1 MYIVNCLFVNSQL
14 LDKMKK
20 DLTPPQLPLRFFR
33 WYCHPKLVRHIEGDL
48 VELYRERVEEIGKR
62 NADIKFIL
70 DVLLLFRPGI
80 VRSPMI
86 NYSLSNYAMF
96 KSYFKIAWR
105 NLLSNKGYAA
115 INIGGLAL
123 GMSVAL
129 LIGLWIYDELS
140 FNKYHKN
147 YDRIA
152 RVLFHG
158 TDRGEMWTA
167 TRTPIPLAA
176 ELRNSFNHDFE
187 RVVTSTYLQ
196 DHIISLEDKS
206 FSQQGLFMDSGAP
219 EMLTL
224 EMASG
229 TRSGLNELN
238 SILLSASSA
247 VALFGDDDP
256 INKMVR
262 IDNAM
267 DVKVTG
273 VYKDIPGNSEF
284 HEVKFIAPW
293 ELYVA
298 YNKSWIEPAVTS
310 WAGGLVQVLVQL
322 PMQTQIERV
331 SEKIKT
337 IIHDHESDENKIFN
351 KQAFLFPM
359 SKWHLYEEFKNG
371 RNVGG
376 RIQFVW
382 LFGTIGVFV
391 LLLACINFMNLSTA
405 RSEKRAKE
413 VGIRKSMG
421 SLRGQLINQF
431 FSESI
436 LIAVLAFLLSIVVMI
451 LALPRFNEISNK
463 HMELPFDN
471 HLFWVSCI
479 TFTWLTGTIA
489 GSYPAL
495 YLSSFQA
502 VQVLKGTFRAARFAS
517 VPRQVLVV
525 LQFTV
530 SVSLIIGTIVVYKQI
545 QYTKNR
551 PVGYDRSQLIYLN
564 STTPDIHNH
573 FDVIRNNLISS
584 GAIMEM
590 TESNSATTAD
600 YIANSNGLVWRGKDP
615 ELREAFGVSWVG
627 PEYGKTVGWQI
638 LQGRDFSRDIRSD
651 QDGMIINE
659 SAAKY
664 MNLENPVGEI
674 VMLGE
679 RSFTILGVVKDMV
692 VGSPYE
698 PSRKAIYM
706 PLRWPNVVTVRLN
719 PAKSTQE
726 ALTQV
731 ELTFK
736 EFAPAL
742 PFDYT
747 FTDEQYARKFNTEV
761 RVGKLA
767 AVFTTLAI
775 LISCLGLFG
784 LASFVA
790 EQRTKEIG
798 IRKIV
803 GASVFSLWKLLS
815 WDFVILIAIACV
827 IALPMAY
834 YFMDNWLQT
843 YHYHTDISLWIFV
856 AATMGSLG
864 ITLITVSYQSISA
877 ALANPVKSLH
887 SE

>member
-1 MYIVNCLFVNSQL
+1 MY
-14 LDKMKK
+14 
-20 DLTPPQLPLRFFR
+20 
-33 WYCHPKLVRHIEGDL
+33 
-48 VELYRERVEEIGKR
+48 
-62 NADIKFIL
+62 
-70 DVLLLFRPGI
+70 
-80 VRSPMI
+80 
-86 NYSLSNYAMF
+86 
-96 KSYFKIAWR
+96 KSYFKIGWR
-105 NLLSNKGYAA
+105 NLLRNKSYAA

-140 FNKYHKN
+140 FNKDHKN

-158 TDRGEMWTA
+158 TDKGEMWTA
-167 TRTPIPLAA
+167 TRTPIPLGT
-176 ELRNSFNHDFE
+176 ELRNSFEHDFE
-187 RVVTSTYLQ
+187 RVVTSTFLE
-196 DHIISLEDKS
+196 DHIITLEDKS
-206 FSQQGLFMDSGAP
+206 FSQQGLFMESGAP

-224 EMASG
+224 EMVSG
-229 TRSGLNELN
+229 TRSGLNEIN

-247 VALFGDDDP
+247 VALFADDDP
-256 INKMVR
+256 INKVVR
-262 IDNAM
+262 LNNAM

-293 ELYVA
+293 DLYLSH
-298 YNKSWIEPAVTS
+298 NKSWIERSITS

-322 PMQTQIERV
+322 PTQGQIEKV

-337 IIHDHESDENKIFN
+337 VIHDHESDENKIFN
-351 KQAFLFPM
+351 KKTFLFPM

-371 RNVGG
+371 KNVGG
-376 RIQFVW
+376 QIQFVW
-382 LFGTIGVFV
+382 LFGIIGVFV

-436 LIAVLAFLLSIVVMI
+436 LITVLAFVLSIVVVI
-451 LALPRFNEISNK
+451 LALPWFNEISNK
-463 HMELPFDN
+463 QISLPFN
-471 HLFWVSCI
+471 NLVFWISCA
-479 TFTWLTGTIA
+479 TFTLLTGIVA

-502 VQVLKGTFRAARFAS
+502 IKVLKGTFRAARFAS

-525 LQFTV
+525 LQFAV
-530 SVSLIIGTIVVYKQI
+530 SVTLIIGTIVVYEQI

-551 PVGYDRSQLIYLN
+551 LVGYDRSQLIYLN
-564 STTPDIHNH
+564 NTTPEVHNH
-573 FDVIRNNLISS
+573 FDVIRNKLISA
-584 GAIMEM
+584 GAIVEM

-600 YIANSNGLVWRGKDP
+600 YIANLNGFEWRGKDP

-627 PEYGKTVGWQI
+627 YEYGKTVGWEI

-664 MNLENPVGEI
+664 MNLENPIGEI
-674 VMLGE
+674 VMLGD
-679 RSFTILGVVKDMV
+679 RSFTILGIVKDIV

-698 PSRKAIYM
+698 STRKAIYM
-706 PLRWPNVVTVRLN
+706 PLRWPSVVTLRLN
-719 PAKSTQE
+719 PSQTTQE
-726 ALTQV
+726 ALKQI

-742 PFDYT
+742 PFDYN
-747 FTDEQYARKFNTEV
+747 FADEQYAKKFNTEV

-767 AVFTTLAI
+767 AVFATLAI

-798 IRKIV
+798 IRKVV
-803 GASVFSLWKLLS
+803 GASVFSLWKMLS

-834 YFMDNWLQT
+834 YFMNDWLQT
-843 YHYHTDISLWIFV
+843 YQYRTNISWWIFV
-856 AATMGSLG
+856 STTIGSLG
-864 ITLITVSYQSISA
+864 ITLITVSYQSIKA
-877 ALANPVKSLH
+877 ALANPVKSLR

>member
-1 MYIVNCLFVNSQL
+1 M
-14 LDKMKK
+14 
-20 DLTPPQLPLRFFR
+20 PPQIFHRFFR
-33 WYCHPKLVRHIEGDL
+33 WYCHPKLVDHIEGDL
-48 VELYRERVEEIGKR
+48 LEEYGQQLRKFGKR
-62 NADIKFIL
+62 KADFNFII
-70 DVLLLFRPGI
+70 DVLLLFR
-80 VRSPMI
+80 RSIIRPRKKMSSV
-86 NYSLSNYAMF
+86 NQYVMY
-96 KSYFKIAWR
+96 KSYFKIGWR
-105 NLLSNKGYAA
+105 NLSRNKGYAA

-158 TDRGEMWTA
+158 TGKSEMWTA
-167 TRTPIPLAA
+167 TWTPIPLGP
-176 ELRNSFNHDFE
+176 ELRKSFENDFE
-187 RVVTSTYLQ
+187 HVVTSTYLQ
-196 DHIISLEDKS
+196 DRIISFEDKK
-206 FSQQGLFMDSGAP
+206 FSRQGLFMDTGAP

-224 EMASG
+224 EMVSG
-229 TRSGLNELN
+229 TRSGLKDMN
-238 SILLSASSA
+238 SILLSESSA

-256 INKMVR
+256 INKMVK

-273 VYKDIPGNSEF
+273 VYKDIPRNSEF

-293 ELYVA
+293 DLYLS
-298 YNKSWIEPAVTS
+298 YNKGWIERFVTS
-310 WAGGLVQVLVQL
+310 WADGMVQVLVQL
-322 PMQTQIERV
+322 PQQGQVEKV
-331 SEKIKT
+331 SEKIKSV
-337 IIHDHESDENKIFN
+337 IHDHEKEENKIYN

-371 RNVGG
+371 KNIGG
-376 RIQFVW
+376 QIQFVW
-382 LFGTIGVFV
+382 LFGIIGVFV

-413 VGIRKSMG
+413 VGIRKSIG

-436 LIAVLAFLLSIVVMI
+436 LITVLAFVLSIAAVV
-451 LALPRFNEISNK
+451 LVLPWFNDLSNK
-463 HMELPFDN
+463 QLELPFRN
-471 HLFWVSCI
+471 HLFWISCI
-479 TFTWLTGTIA
+479 AFTLFTGIIA

-502 VQVLKGTFRAARFAS
+502 VKVLKGTYRAGRFAS

-530 SVSLIIGTIVVYKQI
+530 SVTLIIGTIVVYQQI
-545 QYTKNR
+545 HYTKNR
-551 PVGYDRSQLIYLN
+551 PVGYDRSQLVYLN

-573 FDVIRNNLISS
+573 FESIRNKLIAS
-584 GAIMEM
+584 GAIVEM
-590 TESNSATTAD
+590 TESSGATTQD
-600 YIANSNGLVWRGKDP
+600 YNANFGGFEWKGKDP
-615 ELREAFGVSWVG
+615 EMRDAFGVSWVA

-638 LQGRDFSRDIRSD
+638 LQGRDFSRDIKTD
-651 QDGMIINE
+651 EAGMIINE

-664 MNLENPVGEI
+664 MNLENPIGEI
-674 VMLGE
+674 VMLEGHPLK
-679 RSFTILGVVKDMV
+679 ILGVVKDMI
-692 VGSPYE
+692 VGSPYQ
-698 PSRKAIYM
+698 PTRKAIYM
-706 PLRWPNVVTVRLN
+706 ALRWPGSIVTLKLN
-719 PAKSTQE
+719 PSRATQE
-726 ALTQV
+726 ALTEV
-731 ELTFK
+731 ESVFK

-742 PFDYT
+742 PFDYV
-747 FTDEQYARKFNTEV
+747 FADEQYAKKFIDEV

-767 AVFTTLAI
+767 FVFAALAI

-798 IRKIV
+798 IRKVV
-803 GASVFSLWKLLS
+803 GASVFSLWKMLS
-815 WDFVILIAIACV
+815 RDFVILIVIACI
-827 IALPMAY
+827 IAIPVAY
-834 YFMDNWLQT
+834 YFMNNWLQ
-843 YHYHTDISLWIFV
+843 HYQYRTDISWWVFAITAV
-856 AATMGSLG
+856 GSLVV
-864 ITLITVSYQSISA
+864 TLITVSYQAINA
-877 ALANPVKSLH
+877 ALMNPVKSLR

>member
-1 MYIVNCLFVNSQL
+1 MY
-14 LDKMKK
+14 
-20 DLTPPQLPLRFFR
+20 
-33 WYCHPKLVRHIEGDL
+33 
-48 VELYRERVEEIGKR
+48 
-62 NADIKFIL
+62 
-70 DVLLLFRPGI
+70 
-80 VRSPMI
+80 
-86 NYSLSNYAMF
+86 
-96 KSYFKIAWR
+96 KSYFKIGWR
-105 NLLSNKGYAA
+105 NLLRNKSYAA

-140 FNKYHKN
+140 FNKDHKN

-158 TDRGEMWTA
+158 TDKGEMWTA
-167 TRTPIPLAA
+167 TRTPIPLGT
-176 ELRNSFNHDFE
+176 ELRNSFEHDFE
-187 RVVTSTYLQ
+187 RVVTSTFLE
-196 DHIISLEDKS
+196 DHIITLEDKS
-206 FSQQGLFMDSGAP
+206 FSQQGLFMESGAP

-224 EMASG
+224 EMVSG
-229 TRSGLNELN
+229 TRSGLNEIN

-247 VALFGDDDP
+247 VALFPDDDP
-256 INKMVR
+256 INKVVR
-262 IDNAM
+262 LNNAM

-293 ELYVA
+293 DLYLSH
-298 YNKSWIEPAVTS
+298 NKSWIERSITS

-322 PMQTQIERV
+322 PTQGQIEKV

-337 IIHDHESDENKIFN
+337 VIHDHESDENKIFN
-351 KQAFLFPM
+351 KKTFLFPM

-371 RNVGG
+371 KNVGG
-376 RIQFVW
+376 QIQFVW
-382 LFGTIGVFV
+382 LFGIIGVFV

-436 LIAVLAFLLSIVVMI
+436 LITVLAFVLSIVVVI
-451 LALPRFNEISNK
+451 LALPWFNEISNK
-463 HMELPFDN
+463 QISLPFN
-471 HLFWVSCI
+471 NLVFWISCA
-479 TFTWLTGTIA
+479 TFTLLTGIVA

-502 VQVLKGTFRAARFAS
+502 IKVLKGTFRAARFAS

-525 LQFTV
+525 LQFAV
-530 SVSLIIGTIVVYKQI
+530 SVTLIIGTIVVYEQI

-551 PVGYDRSQLIYLN
+551 LVGYDRSQLIYLN
-564 STTPDIHNH
+564 NTTPEVHNH
-573 FDVIRNNLISS
+573 FDVIRNKLISA
-584 GAIMEM
+584 GAIVEM

-600 YIANSNGLVWRGKDP
+600 YIANLNGFEWRGKDP

-627 PEYGKTVGWQI
+627 YEYGKTVGWEI

-664 MNLENPVGEI
+664 MNLENPIGEI
-674 VMLGE
+674 VMLGD
-679 RSFTILGVVKDMV
+679 RSFTILGIVKDIV

-698 PSRKAIYM
+698 STRKAIYM
-706 PLRWPNVVTVRLN
+706 PLRWPSVVTLRLN
-719 PAKSTQE
+719 PSQTTQE
-726 ALTQV
+726 ALKQI

-742 PFDYT
+742 PFDYN
-747 FTDEQYARKFNTEV
+747 FADEQYAKKFNTEV

-767 AVFTTLAI
+767 AVFATLAI

-798 IRKIV
+798 IRKVV
-803 GASVFSLWKLLS
+803 GASVFSLWKMLS

-834 YFMDNWLQT
+834 YFMNDWLQT
-843 YHYHTDISLWIFV
+843 YQYRTNISWWIFV
-856 AATMGSLG
+856 STTIGSLG
-864 ITLITVSYQSISA
+864 ITLITVSYQSIKA
-877 ALANPVKSLH
+877 ALANPVKSLR